1 MSESSQQDAAQQSP
15 APVARVSR
23 RRWWRH
29 GVVLVLG
36 ILVLAYLLHWLHR
49 RTVHVYEVDAQV
61 QSHMTSL
68 ASRLPG
74 WIMAFDLIRGDH
86 LHKGGFVAQ
95 IDDREARQQLLA
107 LQAQEATLAEQIA
120 QLDVQIQLSKGQ
132 RQSQYDAA
140 SSAITASAA
149 QLAAARATLK
159 QTEDD
164 YHRQEELVKQHLTS
178 EQNRDHALRDYLTAK
193 ETVRQLEAI
202 LATRRAEL
210 NEAQALL
217 LEPASLERQQAA
229 MRRQLEQ
236 VRAQRVQQQI
246 NVDDLRLE
254 APLQGIVD
262 ETFVDQGEYVLAGQL
277 LLMMHDPD
285 DVWVDARVKETLT
298 ENIRVGQPATVHVDA
313 YPGRTF
319 QARVWRIGKAATNQ
333 FALLPDP
340 NPSGNFTKIT
350 QRIPVRLCV
359 LHDRPLLSPG
369 MMVEVDIDT
378 KGAIVPPPDVP
389 GIAQCAH
396 WEDGDKPNPQPVGNA
411 MIAPEQQP
419 EHQPG

>member
-1 MSESSQQDAAQQSP
+1 MTDDVQQRGAGQTP
-15 APVARVSR
+15 APVARVGR
-23 RRWWRH
+23 RRWWQR
-29 GVVLVLG
+29 GALLVLG
-36 ILVLAYLLHWLHR
+36 VLLLAYLMHWLHR
-49 RTVHVYEVDAQV
+49 RAVHVYEVDAQV

-74 WIMAFDLIRGDH
+74 WVTTFDLIRGDH
-86 LHKGGFVAQ
+86 LKKGDLVAQ

-107 LQAQEATLAEQIA
+107 LQAQEAALIEQIG
-120 QLDVQIQLSKGQ
+120 QLDVQIQLSRGQ
-132 RQSQYDAA
+132 RQSQVDAA
-140 SSAITASAA
+140 QTSITATSA
-149 QLAAARATLK
+149 QLAAARATLR

-164 YHRQEELVKQHLTS
+164 YHRQEELVRQHLTS
-178 EQNRDHALRDYLTAK
+178 QQNRDHALRDYLTAK
-193 ETVRQLEAI
+193 ETVRQLEAT
-202 LATRRAEL
+202 LATRHAEL
-210 NEAQALL
+210 SEAQALL

-229 MRRQLEQ
+229 MRRQLDQ
-236 VRAQRVQQQI
+236 VRAQRVQQEI
-246 NVDDLRLE
+246 NVRDLHME
-254 APLQGIVD
+254 APLNGLVD
-262 ETFVDQGEYVLAGQL
+262 ETFIDQGEYVLAGQL

-313 YPGRTF
+313 YPGRSF

-350 QRIPVRLCV
+350 QRIPVRLCI
-359 LHDRPLLSPG
+359 LHDRKLLSPG

-378 KGAIVPPPDVP
+378 KGAVVPPPDMP

-396 WEDGDKPNPQPVGNA
+396 WSD
-411 MIAPEQQP
+411 
-419 EHQPG
+419 EHQDR

>member
-1 MSESSQQDAAQQSP
+1 MTDGREQGDTAQPSI
-15 APVARVSR
+15 ARVGR
-23 RRWWRH
+23 RRWWQR
-29 GVVLVLG
+29 GALLALAVLLAFYVV
-36 ILVLAYLLHWLHR
+36 HWLHR
-49 RTVHVYEVDAQV
+49 RAVHVYEVDAQV
-61 QSHMTSL
+61 QTHMTSL

-74 WIMAFDLIRGDH
+74 WVMAFHLIRGDH
-86 LHKGGFVAQ
+86 LNKGDLVAQ
-95 IDDREARQQLLA
+95 IDDREARQQLKA
-107 LQAQEATLAEQIA
+107 LEAQESALAEQIA

-132 RQSQYDAA
+132 RQSQNDAA
-140 SSAITASAA
+140 QSGITATAA

-159 QTEDD
+159 QTTDD
-164 YHRQEELVKQHLTS
+164 YQRQEELVRRHLTS
-178 EQNRDHALRDYLTAK
+178 QQNRDHALRDYLTAK
-193 ETVRQLEAI
+193 ETVRQLEAT
-202 LATRRAEL
+202 LATRHAEL
-210 NEAQALL
+210 GETQALL
-217 LEPASLERQQAA
+217 LEPVSLGRQQAA

-236 VRAQRVQQQI
+236 VHAQRVQQQI
-246 NVDDLRLE
+246 NVADLRLE

-262 ETFVDQGEYVLAGQL
+262 ETFIDQGEYALAGQL

-298 ENIRVGQPATVHVDA
+298 ESLQVGQPATVHVDA

-350 QRIPVRLCV
+350 QRIPVRLCI
-359 LHDRPLLSPG
+359 LHDRELLSPG

-378 KGAIVPPPDVP
+378 RGAIVPPPDMP

-396 WEDGDKPNPQPVGNA
+396 WTD
-411 MIAPEQQP
+411 
-419 EHQPG
+419 EHQGR

>member
-1 MSESSQQDAAQQSP
+1 MTDDSQQGAARPSP
-15 APVARVSR
+15 AKMARVST

-29 GVVLVLG
+29 GALLVLVVLL
-36 ILVLAYLLHWLHR
+36 LAYLLHWLHR
-49 RTVHVYEVDAQV
+49 RAVHVHEVDAQV

-86 LHKGGFVAQ
+86 LEKGDLVAQ
-95 IDDREARQQLLA
+95 VDNREARQQLLA
-107 LQAQEATLAEQIA
+107 LEAQEATLAEQIA
-120 QLDVQIQLSKGQ
+120 QLDVQIQLSRGQ
-132 RQSQYDAA
+132 RKSQYDAA

-149 QLAAARATLK
+149 QLAAARATLR

-164 YHRQEELVKQHLTS
+164 YHRQEELVQRHLTS
-178 EQNRDHALRDYLTAK
+178 QQNRDHALRDYLTAR
-193 ETVRQLEAI
+193 ETVRQLEAM

-229 MRRQLEQ
+229 MRRQLDQ
-236 VRAQRVQQQI
+236 VRAQRAQQEL

-262 ETFVDQGEYVLAGQL
+262 ETFIDQGEYVLAGQL

-298 ENIRVGQPATVHVDA
+298 EHIRVGQPATVHVDA

-359 LHDRPLLSPG
+359 LHDRVLLSPG

-378 KGAIVPPPDVP
+378 NGAIVPPPAMP

-396 WEDGDKPNPQPVGNA
+396 WVDEDKSTRARP
-411 MIAPEQQP
+411 
-419 EHQPG
+419 